1 VKVLVLP
8 RDIVDDAQNEFITTI
23 EDTLFSV
30 FVAPTGAGKS
40 RLYASKGVRGE
51 KVVHVLPLRS
61 LAVDLVVDLACSL
74 GGSIVGFQ
82 TGISSIGFERVGGR
96 CIPSLAVEAGGEVV
110 SSNLCMLSPYTVT
123 TYDAYSLSLL
133 LAPLPDIVFS
143 RCCHP
148 DFSMATLSLSTSL
161 LDELHLL
168 ASDSRSCYC
177 VDDSVKVWAFVASVV
192 GMLGFLGGRV
202 AYLTATARPEFIKL
216 VASLVSRNRFSRIG
230 VVVVSSSRVY
240 ERYADVLGGDNIVF
254 FSVERVASSVVEDYL
269 STIETRVVDVDA
281 SVVVERLCRSG
292 VERILAVLNNVE
304 RAVNVYLRAKK
315 VCKSHNVAIIHSRM
329 LQAHIVEILSRI
341 AKSRKTVLVAT
352 QVVEAGLDFDFDA
365 LVTDVAPLDSLVQRA
380 GRVLRHEISGRK
392 GVIVVSASEESIRS
406 CRKAYGVNCSSI
418 ADTLKKLV
426 EQCNSNIDWRYGYP
440 WRCSIYKML
449 LAPLDRDR
457 LARLENAVSVRM
469 HEIMQ
474 LMFNLQ
480 TGQFDAREFEQ
491 YNTTFTNNIACD
503 TLRIPFVVEWGKDI
517 DIVETTTQHALKLVE
532 EDLVDNTIV
541 VELVSQGDRI
551 ETIYI
556 SAQKDLIQTT
566 IEKLEQKP
574 LTTLKQLAQ
583 QVNTKLEKQAK
594 TRNTI
599 ARILGFKLARK
610 AYNRELGLI

>member
-1 VKVLVLP
+1 MYPSKIKAELLKLLKELNFDPYLEIPLQHVNFRILKLMG
-8 RDIVDDAQNEFITTI
+8 RFYTKKDIYKLFDKIEKYFPESHIRSTFILGHFGETK
-23 EDTLFSV
+23 
-30 FVAPTGAGKS
+30 KS
-40 RLYASKGVRGE
+40 LEELKNFLSTYK
-51 KVVHVLPLRS
+51 LTW
-61 LAVDLVVDLACSL
+61 
-74 GGSIVGFQ
+74 VGFFPYYKEEG
-82 TGISSIGFERVGGR
+82 TKSFLY
-96 CIPSLAVEAGGEVV
+96 PDL
-110 SSNLCMLSPYTVT
+110 LSP
-123 TYDAYSLSLL
+123 
-133 LAPLPDIVFS
+133 
-143 RCCHP
+143 
-148 DFSMATLSLSTSL
+148 
-161 LDELHLL
+161 
-168 ASDSRSCYC
+168 
-177 VDDSVKVWAFVASVV
+177 K
-192 GMLGFLGGRV
+192 
-202 AYLTATARPEFIKL
+202 IKHK
-216 VASLVSRNRFSRIG
+216 I
-230 VVVVSSSRVY
+230 
-240 ERYADVLGGDNIVF
+240 
-254 FSVERVASSVVEDYL
+254 
-269 STIETRVVDVDA
+269 
-281 SVVVERLCRSG
+281 
-292 VERILAVLNNVE
+292 
-304 RAVNVYLRAKK
+304 
-315 VCKSHNVAIIHSRM
+315 
-329 LQAHIVEILSRI
+329 
-341 AKSRKTVLVAT
+341 
-352 QVVEAGLDFDFDA
+352 VEAGLDFDFDA

-594 TRNTI
+594 TGNTI